1 MNIIIIDL
9 SFIYFY
15 SNKYKDEY
23 SSRYDGFYI
32 MLLVVKKLWM
42 DNYFL
47 ICYFILYNVVLNNC
61 F

>member
-42 DNYFL
+42 DN
-47 ICYFILYNVVLNNC
+47 
-61 F
+61 